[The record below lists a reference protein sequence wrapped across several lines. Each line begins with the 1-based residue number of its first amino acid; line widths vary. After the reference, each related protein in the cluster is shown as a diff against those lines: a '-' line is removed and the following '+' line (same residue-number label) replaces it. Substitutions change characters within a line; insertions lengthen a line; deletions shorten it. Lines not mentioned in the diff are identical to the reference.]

1 MESKTFLLPGHKFC
15 VRNIYVSQF
24 SHPGKHKKKHC
35 FRNNIS
41 EFSQAL
47 RTYAQVVN
55 KAVNVVTSRCRFA
68 KEGTELFI
76 SEC

>member
-1 MESKTFLLPGHKFC
+1 MSQKHFCLPDTNFASETH
-15 VRNIYVSQF
+15 VSLF